1 VKLLSIQIHILFLLC
16 FIVRLKDEIFI
27 LLIFLYEIVS
37 LAGQLGLPGG
47 LDGWEQL
54 SRQMGENEGVAE
66 A

>member
-37 LAGQLGLPGG
+37 LAGQIGLQGG
-47 LDGWEQL
+47 LNGWEQL
-54 SRQMGENEGVAE
+54 SQQMEENEGGE
-66 A
+66 ES